1 MKHGCRRIA
10 RALLILVVMLG
21 TTVPNAPPVSA
32 SSSGYASYHF
42 EPSPNYT
49 QNDSKAVLKIV
60 ADNSG
65 LPAHQVTW
73 KDPQGNIAACP
84 GCSTTYDY
92 SANGG
97 IISSTSDFFIAGQ
110 QRVSGTYTAVV
121 TYCTFSVGPGCISWA
136 VMFSADFSISD
147 GSITYTIAGNAGMAD
162 ATLRVVDDTDH
173 LVTADETGA
182 YTITVASGWSGTVIP
197 EATGYTFSP
206 ANRMYTNVQADQTEQ
221 NYSATLQS
229 NWTYLPLMAR

>member
-1 MKHGCRRIA
+1 MGNHGAIRHLIASGRLLRSNLHVHIDSFHQEGGRRLLIAPGIPMKHGCRRIA

-110 QRVSGTYTAVV
+110 QRVSL
-121 TYCTFSVGPGCISWA
+121 SLIH
-136 VMFSADFSISD
+136 I
-147 GSITYTIAGNAGMAD
+147 
-162 ATLRVVDDTDH
+162 
-173 LVTADETGA
+173 
-182 YTITVASGWSGTVIP
+182 
-197 EATGYTFSP
+197 
-206 ANRMYTNVQADQTEQ
+206 
-221 NYSATLQS
+221 
-229 NWTYLPLMAR
+229 